1 MIKKLKIMKIYKL
14 AENTIG
20 DKDYEVLIDFL
31 KNRKY
36 LNQSKI
42 TKVFEQKFSDF
53 LSSKLSIFVNSG
65 SSANLLMAQTLL
77 EGNYLKNKVA
87 ILPAVSWSTTVSP
100 YLQLGYKIMLCD
112 CNKEN
117 LGIDTVHLEKICKK
131 YNPGVLILVN
141 VLGHSNDYERIL
153 FLKKKYKFQIIEDNC
168 ESLGSSNKSKKLG
181 TLGLASSHS
190 FYFGHHISTI
200 EGGMV
205 STDDRKFYNISLAIR
220 SHGWA
225 RDMEKI
231 FRKKLEKKYKVDE
244 FESLYTFYYSG
255 LNVRSTDLNATL
267 GIKQL
272 KKISNISKIRH
283 RNFYY
288 YKKKLNEYWF
298 QKSNLDLVSSFGYAT
313 FVKNRLEVYKYLKS
327 KKIQSRPLICG
338 NMGQQPFWKKKFVNQ
353 KKLSNAKFVHK
364 YGLYLPNHANIN
376 QFDIDYISKCFKSVA
391 KPIFFNN

>member
-1 MIKKLKIMKIYKL
+1 MIKKLKTMKIYKL
-14 AENTIG
+14 AENTVD
-20 DKDYEVLIDFL
+20 DKDYEVLINFL

-53 LSSKLSIFVNSG
+53 LNSKLSIFVNSG
-65 SSANLLMAQTLL
+65 SSANLLIAQTLL

-87 ILPAVSWSTTVSP
+87 ILPAVSWSTTISP

-225 RDMEKI
+225 RDMEKN

-255 LNVRSTDLNATL
+255 LNVKSTDLNATL

-272 KKISNISKIRH
+272 KKIDSISKIRH

-338 NMGQQPFWKKKFVNQ
+338 NMGQQPFWKKKFINQ

-376 QFDIDYISKCFKSVA
+376 QFDIDHISKCFKSVA

>member
-1 MIKKLKIMKIYKL
+1 MKIYKL
-14 AENTIG
+14 AENTI
-20 DKDYEVLIDFL
+20 DNKDYEVLINFL
-31 KNRKY
+31 KKRKH
-36 LNQSKI
+36 LNQSKV
-42 TKVFEQKFSDF
+42 TKIFEKKFSNF
-53 LSSKLSIFVNSG
+53 LGSKLSTFVNSG

-100 YLQLGYKIMLCD
+100 YLQLGYKVVLCD

-117 LGIDTVHLEKICKK
+117 LGIDTNHLEKICKK

-153 FLKKKYKFQIIEDNC
+153 FLKKKYKFQVIEDNC
-168 ESLGSSNKSKKLG
+168 ESLGSSKRSKKLG
-181 TLGLASSHS
+181 TFGLASSHS

-225 RDMEKI
+225 RDMEKT
-231 FRKKLEKKYKVDE
+231 FKKKLEKKYKVDE

-255 LNVRSTDLNATL
+255 LNVRSTDLNAVL

-272 KKISNISKIRH
+272 KKIGSISKIRH

-288 YKKKLNEYWF
+288 YKKKLNEYWL
-298 QKSNLDLVSSFGYAT
+298 QRSDLDLTSSFGYAT

-338 NMGQQPFWKKKFVNQ
+338 NMGQQPFWKKKLINPE
-353 KKLSNAKFVHK
+353 KLSNAKFVHR

-376 QFDIDYISKCFKSVA
+376 KIDIDYISKCFSSVA
-391 KPIFFNN
+391 KPIFFNK

>member
-1 MIKKLKIMKIYKL
+1 MKIYKL
-14 AENTIG
+14 AENTID
-20 DKDYEVLIDFL
+20 DKDYEVLINFL

-53 LSSKLSIFVNSG
+53 LNSKLSIFVNSG
-65 SSANLLMAQTLL
+65 SSANFLIAQTLL

-87 ILPAVSWSTTVSP
+87 ILPAVSWSTTISP

-272 KKISNISKIRH
+272 KKISKISKIRH

-338 NMGQQPFWKKKFVNQ
+338 NMGQQPFWKKKFINQ

-376 QFDIDYISKCFKSVA
+376 QFDIDHISKCFKSVA